1 MTNARVP
8 MRCVTERLPRP
19 LTWVVG
25 VVLVAMLSAC
35 QSTPWVPPEPDLV
48 LSVSGAVTTPEP
60 RASLDVPAG
69 EERWIRL
76 DVEPGVDS
84 LPALLV
90 VELQGPGG
98 AVPHVDLRD
107 ERGRLLAAARSPQ
120 RYGRQIG
127 ALVTG
132 VSAGQDVAASQDG
145 QAPWSCIGTCVADRH
160 RSGTYY
166 VSVRN
171 TTTSD
176 ASFQTYAYVRAQ
188 WDPFEPND
196 GAAAA
201 APYTLAFDGD
211 GPEGAIEYP
220 GDVDA
225 FRLGCAAGFAGGDTG
240 FRLTL
245 SSSFVGRLALDAD
258 GDVRAVGERSA
269 PLPCGSIVTVRALD
283 ASAGPAAASGYRLEA
298 ERAPLYAIDAVA
310 QSRPTQPSALGRV
323 TLAPGETALARLRFG
338 SSSARLRYVEAVG
351 VSGVSADGRVLLE
364 LRDPSGSI
372 GFSTSRERFASGAD
386 VLAAPGWSDAI
397 VSPTSIGVLNGCLG
411 PCVLSRY
418 RAETLVARLTNTSGQ
433 SVTIDVY
440 AYGGPE
446 FDENEP
452 NETAASATDFPIGAT
467 GGDVTGA
474 IERIG
479 DVDVFRLVC
488 SASFPYDDVFV
499 TLESSFPGALVLR
512 RSLGSVG
519 VGPGGTL
526 EAVPCGSTIRVETD
540 DGSAGP
546 SASSFYVLRAE

>member
-1 MTNARVP
+1 MHGIGRTVWSVALFV
-8 MRCVTERLPRP
+8 
-19 LTWVVG
+19 LT
-25 VVLVAMLSAC
+25 LSAC
-35 QSTPWVPPEPDLV
+35 QSTPWVPPDPDLV
-48 LSVSGAVTTPEP
+48 LGVDGAIVDPQP
-60 RASLDVPAG
+60 RATLDVPAG
-69 EERWIRL
+69 TERWIRL
-76 DVEPGVDS
+76 DVDPLS
-84 LPALLV
+84 NAAPALLV
-90 VELQGPGG
+90 VDVAGLDG
-98 AVPHVDLRD
+98 VTRHVDLRD
-107 ERGRLLAAARSPQ
+107 ERGRLLSAARSPQ

-127 ALVTG
+127 ALTTSDAAGAAVEGAGDG
-132 VSAGQDVAASQDG
+132 VQ
-145 QAPWSCIGTCVADRH
+145 PWSCIGICVAKRH
-160 RSGTYY
+160 GPGTFY
-166 VSVRN
+166 VGVRN
-171 TTTSD
+171 VGSRD
-176 ASFQTYAYVRAQ
+176 AIFDVYAYTRAQ

-196 GAAAA
+196 GASAA
-201 APYTLAFDGD
+201 APYTLSFVGD
-211 GPEGAIEYP
+211 GPGGAIEYP
-220 GDVDA
+220 GDVDT
-225 FRLGCAAGFAGGDTG
+225 FQLRCAPGFAGGDIG

-245 SSSFVGRLALDAD
+245 VSTFPGTLALAAD
-258 GDVRAVGERSA
+258 GDLRRVGERSA
-269 PLPCGSIVTVRALD
+269 PLPCGAIVDVRALD
-283 ASAGPAAASGYRLEA
+283 GSAGPASTSAYRLEA
-298 ERAPLYAIDAVA
+298 QPVPLYAIDAVA
-310 QSRPTQPSALGRV
+310 QSQPAQPSALGRV

-338 SSSARLRYVEAVG
+338 SSPARLRYVEAVG

-488 SASFPYDDVFV
+488 GASFPYDDVFV

-526 EAVPCGSTIRVETD
+526 EAVPCGSTVRVETD